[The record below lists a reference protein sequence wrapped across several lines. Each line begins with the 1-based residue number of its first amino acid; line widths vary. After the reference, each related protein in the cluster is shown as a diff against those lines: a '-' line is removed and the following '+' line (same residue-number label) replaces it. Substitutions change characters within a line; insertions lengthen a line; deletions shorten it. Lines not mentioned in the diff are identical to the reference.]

1 MLPLR
6 EIWNQIKPR
15 TSWRR
20 GASLSG
26 IKSSAAPPNKS
37 DQRLPPWKALL
48 AQSPELWQN
57 ALDRAKQG
65 PRVLIANNVSAF
77 YNSTNLE
84 SLLAVALTLRGAQ
97 VHVLLCDE
105 SLPACLNAK
114 MAKVP
119 PSALVAEKL
128 QEIACPRCLARHSA
142 FTDLGISVHYHSQFL
157 SNKDRERLIHI
168 ATGVSPEDVR
178 RFIYHGYAVGEHAYA
193 GALRYYST
201 GNLVGQDHSSAVL
214 GKYLESALFT
224 AEVTRRL
231 LNQERFDAVTLHH
244 GIYIPQG
251 VVTEV
256 CRKEG
261 IPVSTWNVAYR
272 KRCFIFSHGDTYH
285 HTLMTEPVS
294 TWKDAPFSEKDKEA
308 IRAYLKS
315 RWGGSQDWIYFHDTP
330 DDRLE
335 TLVKETGLDPKK
347 PTIGLLTNV
356 MWDAQLHYPANAFPT
371 MLEWII
377 TTIRSFEKRPDL
389 QLLIRV
395 HPAELRG
402 LQPSRQFVVDEIR
415 RVFPVLPKNV
425 FVIPPDSQVNTYS
438 AMSLCNCVIIY
449 GTKMGV
455 ELTSFGIPVIVAG
468 EAWIRNKGLTMDVT
482 DPEQYQSILDRL
494 PLVKNRLPPEKVDEA
509 LQYANHF
516 FMRRMIPVNAVT
528 PIDDKAAPFQVR
540 IEGLADL
547 LPGQDRGLDVI
558 CDGILKQTP
567 FVYQPGVDMKQSMP
581 VFLGGAV

>member
-6 EIWNQIKPR
+6 KIWEQIRSGPSVEGGSR
-15 TSWRR
+15 I
-20 GASLSG
+20 SG
-26 IKSSAAPPNKS
+26 IKQPPPIKIDHRLPAWGALLTQSSA
-37 DQRLPPWKALL
+37 
-48 AQSPELWQN
+48 LWAN
-57 ALDRAKQG
+57 ALDRARQG
-65 PRVLIANNVSAF
+65 PRILIANNVSAF
-77 YNSTNLE
+77 YNSTIFE

-114 MAKVP
+114 MAKIP
-119 PSALVAEKL
+119 PSALVAGQL
-128 QEIACPRCLARHSA
+128 QKIGCPRCLSRRSA

-157 SNKDRERLIHI
+157 SKEDRERLHRL
-168 ATGVSPEDVR
+168 ATGVSAADVR
-178 RFIYHGYAVGEHAYA
+178 PFMYHGYAVGEHAYA

-201 GNLVGQDHSSAVL
+201 GNLVGQDQSAGVL
-214 GKYLESALFT
+214 STYLESALLT

-231 LNQERFDAVTLHH
+231 LKQERFDAVTLHH

-251 VVTEV
+251 IVTDV

-272 KRCFIFSHGDTYH
+272 KQCFIFSHDDTYH
-285 HTLMTEPVS
+285 HTLMTEPVA
-294 TWKDAPFSEKDKEA
+294 TWKEAPFSEKDEDA
-308 IRAYLKS
+308 IRTYLKS

-335 TLVKETGLDPKK
+335 TLVKETGLDPRK

-371 MLEWII
+371 MLDWII
-377 TTIRSFEKRPDL
+377 TTIRAFEKRPDL

-395 HPAELRG
+395 HPAEVRG

-415 RVFPVLPKNV
+415 RVFPSLPKNV
-425 FVIPPDSQVNTYS
+425 FVIPPESQINTYS

-455 ELTSFGIPVIVAG
+455 ELTSFGVPVIVAG
-468 EAWIRNKGLTMDVT
+468 EAWIRNKGLTIDVT
-482 DPEQYQSILDRL
+482 DPKHYQEILDRL
-494 PLVKNRLPPEKVDEA
+494 PLAKNRLPPEKVHEA
-509 LQYANHF
+509 LRYAHHF
-516 FMRRMIPVNAVT
+516 FMRRMIPVNAVSPT
-528 PIDDKAAPFQVR
+528 EDKAAPFQVR
-540 IEGLADL
+540 IDGLADL
-547 LPGQDRGLDVI
+547 LPGRDQGLDVI
-558 CDGILKQTP
+558 CDGILKKTP
-567 FVYQPGVDMKQSMP
+567 FVYQPGFDIKPSMP
-581 VFLGGAV
+581 VSLGGAV